1 MPTLAIGS
9 PPEPD
14 NRDEHPTVP
23 GAYEREAGT
32 GPSALEADTRQ
43 LKPALAAIEAAVE
56 DVGCRHPEPLVG
68 SYADGVRLRPRNR
81 VLGRRRT
88 DSGVNPDC
96 LPGLSTIT

>member
-32 GPSALEADTRQ
+32 GPSALEADTGQ

-68 SYADGVRLRPRNR
+68 SYADGFLAGGVPTPASTPTACQVFPPSLERN
-81 VLGRRRT
+81 
-88 DSGVNPDC
+88 SA
-96 LPGLSTIT
+96 